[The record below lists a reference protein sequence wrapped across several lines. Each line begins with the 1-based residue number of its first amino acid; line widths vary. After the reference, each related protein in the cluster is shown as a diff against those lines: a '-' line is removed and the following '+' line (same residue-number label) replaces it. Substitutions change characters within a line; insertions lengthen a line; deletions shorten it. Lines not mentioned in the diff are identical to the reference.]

1 MDYYNRVLKR
11 VEKGHITKL
20 LGSINRFMV
29 DGDLIIET
37 KVHFKG
43 FEIPLTDAE
52 IDIIVSKTINLYK
65 DHQDE
70 LKEETLKEL

>member
-29 DGDLIIET
+29 DRDLIIET